1 MNLENND
8 KNLIKE
14 LLSIEHKAIAEKL
27 GFISDVRSRSI
38 TDTLLIDSVGLIDK
52 LSRIEDQKAK
62 KIVVTLSA
70 ILWTYR
76 SDEWDG
82 LKDFLILILSRA
94 GYSPSA
100 IMIDNDYDH
109 DDSCFSP
116 FNSLINEFSVT
127 LHQLKHEI
135 FVQDKSFLV
144 TGFQKKVWDK
154 LATYKLLGISAP
166 TSAGKSF
173 ILLLKAID
181 LILKRDGN
189 IIYIVPTLSLVSQV
203 SADFNSKL
211 KDFGLVDYRIAT
223 TYNAQEADKS
233 KIYVLTQE
241 KAISAFSQNDRP
253 FNNIRMLIVDEIQN
267 IEHVANEADQRAK
280 ILYDTLIEFRYSSN
294 PDVVVLSGPRVEG
307 LKNLGVE
314 IFNEESAAEE
324 KTKDSPVAS
333 FTYAISKKNDS
344 YSFNQYSGILNSPNK
359 LKIADNA
366 LIKGYGKSRYKT
378 DYLEYLSNFIKNL
391 GADSRNIIFSP
402 TTAQARKTAI
412 KLSESKRENVIDDR
426 IISLITYIEE
436 TVHNKYDLCFTIKK
450 GIAYHHGK
458 MPTHVRAVIERAI
471 KDKLINNVVCTT
483 TLMQGVNLPAQN
495 VIIRNPDL
503 AIQARNGIKPTL
515 TNYEIANLRG
525 RAGRLLKDLIGRTF
539 VLEEA
544 AFDKENDQTELFPE
558 AEKELHSGYG
568 EKYLKNKESIDECL
582 ISNTPPSEDTKEYSF
597 LLTYIRQVILKHEV
611 NSQKRLQSVGIE
623 LNEKLFNT
631 VSSSMASLSVP
642 VEICYKN
649 RYWDPLDLNELY
661 KERNEYNIPT
671 AITEYQ
677 IEDLLT
683 AVLIRMSKKYP
694 LYFKR
699 YFGSNRISDKSLNG
713 FIKSACIS
721 AKEWMKETSLKDILN
736 KPYFNTP
743 ENIEKR
749 IDLIQ
754 NKISFGLPML
764 LKPLYDIQAPNSMFL
779 TFIETGAYK
788 PISRRMIELNVPRDT
803 AIFLSQKYFNG
814 VGQHEEDLEKVIVT
828 KLREISNELDYWRR
842 IQIEMLL

>member
-1 MNLENND
+1 MNLIDGD
-8 KNLIKE
+8 KKIVRD
-14 LLSIEHKAIAEKL
+14 LLSFEHRAIAEKL
-27 GFISDVRSRSI
+27 GFIPNKDKLITNRLLVDSI
-38 TDTLLIDSVGLIDK
+38 GLIDK
-52 LSRIEDQKAK
+52 LSRIDDQKAK
-62 KIVVTLSA
+62 KIVITLSA
-70 ILWTYR
+70 ILWNYR
-76 SDEWDG
+76 RDEWDG
-82 LKDFLILILSRA
+82 LKEFLILVLSRA
-94 GYSPSA
+94 GFPPSS
-100 IMIDNDYDH
+100 IMIDNDYDY
-109 DDSCFSP
+109 SNKRFSSL
-116 FNSLINEFSVT
+116 NSLINEYSVT

-135 FVQDKSFLV
+135 FVQDQIFLV
-144 TGFQKKVWDK
+144 TGFQKNVWDK
-154 LATYKLLGISAP
+154 MATFKLLGISAP
-166 TSAGKSF
+166 TSAGKSY
-173 ILLLKAID
+173 IILLKAIE
-181 LILKRDGN
+181 LILKKEGN

-203 SADFNSKL
+203 SADFNYQL
-211 KDFGLVDYRIAT
+211 KAFGVSDYRIST
-223 TYNAQEADKS
+223 TYNVQEADKN

-253 FNNIRMLIVDEIQN
+253 FKNIRMLIVDEIQN
-267 IEHVANEADQRAK
+267 IEKVANEDDQRAK
-280 ILYDTLIEFRYSSN
+280 TLYDTLIEFRYSSN
-294 PDVVVLSGPRVEG
+294 PDLTVMSGPRVEG
-307 LKNLGVE
+307 LKNIGVE
-314 IFNEESAAEE
+314 IFNEQSASEE

-333 FTYAISKKNDS
+333 FTYAISKTGNS
-344 YSFNQYSGILNSPNK
+344 YFFNQYSDILDTPNK
-359 LKIADNA
+359 LPITDNT
-366 LIKGYGKSRYKT
+366 LIKGYGKSRYQD
-378 DYLEYLSNFIKNL
+378 DYLVYLSNFIRNL
-391 GADSRNIIFSP
+391 GADSINIIFSP

-412 KLSESKRENVIDDR
+412 KFSESKREDVIDDR

-623 LNEKLFNT
+623 LNEKLFNI

-661 KERNEYNIPT
+661 KERNEYKIPT

-683 AVLIRMSKKYP
+683 TVLIRMSKKYP

-699 YFGSNRISDKSLNG
+699 YFGSNRISDKNLNN

-721 AKEWMKETSLKDILN
+721 TKEWIKETSLKDILN
-736 KPYFNTP
+736 KPYFSTP
-743 ENIEKR
+743 EKIERR

-764 LKPLYDIQAPNSMFL
+764 LKPLYDIQVPDSMFL

-788 PISRRMIELNVPRDT
+788 PISRRMIELNIPRDT

-814 VGQHEEDLEKVIVT
+814 VGQHEEDLEKVIIT
-828 KLREISNELDYWRR
+828 KLNEMSNEIDYWRR